1 MSFES
6 KSILARLLA
15 EENLT
20 VSVDGSAKTAYFNLK
35 TRTITIPNWADAS
48 PELYDLLLGHEV
60 GHARNTPEAGW
71 HDNVAG
77 VSAKFKAFLNVCEDA
92 RIEKKMRR
100 KYPGLRRSFLKAYA
114 ELAAKDFFGVQGKNL
129 SQLLLIDRINLAAKL
144 GSHVNLTFAGVE
156 KEFYDRV
163 MNTETWE
170 EVVAVARDLYEY
182 CKEEKQEK
190 AKQDEN
196 GDDLVDSDES
206 DEFEQEEVSQDADSE
221 EFSDESDDESD
232 ENEDDIEGEDEEGE
246 ESRGQPE
253 AADEETD
260 EEPESVTDEA
270 FRANEE
276 KLATLGEV
284 VVLKTPSNI
293 LNSVFPVSQFLKL
306 FDERNEGFF
315 EKNAAY
321 ITKLNTEFGEKNR
334 NAIDQYVKEF
344 QSRKSAA
351 QWRKARTADTGD
363 IDATRLARYRMTDEI
378 FKARAVL
385 PKGKN
390 HGMVM
395 LIDLSSSMR
404 GIFER
409 CIEHTLVLATLCKRV
424 GIPFVVY
431 GFTDNR
437 GERYSNFREENKAN
451 DIVMPGR
458 VVELLN
464 SDQKSSEYKKTFSW
478 LLVYARTVSMLNNYD
493 YLNNEPNC
501 EIPHF
506 YHMGSTPTTTAMAAM
521 THILPAY
528 RAKHNLEKLSL
539 IYLTDGIADTIS
551 VYEGRHEDDPNTARE
566 YYISGSS
573 MRVNSNYGK
582 TYFLQIGKEKPQRLY
597 STALVKNYVE
607 YIRNVLNVDVF
618 GFYLASKSQ
627 IRRRDHYQLMSM
639 AIDKNGYS
647 FGQIALE
654 AWKKEG
660 YFECYFDGCTRFWV
674 INPDEGKVVE
684 VESGMTSNRKAKA
697 FASANRTKKLNR
709 IIATKFMEL
718 AA

>member
-20 VSVDGSAKTAYFNLK
+20 VSVDGAAKTAYFNLK
-35 TRTITIPNWADAS
+35 TRTITIPNWADTS

-114 ELAAKDFFGVQGKNL
+114 ELAEKDFFGVQGKNL

-144 GSHVNLTFAGVE
+144 GSHVNLAFAGVE

-221 EFSDESDDESD
+221 EFSDDESDDESND
-232 ENEDDIEGEDEEGE
+232 ESDEDEEGE
-246 ESRGQPE
+246 ESRGQSE
-253 AADEETD
+253 DDDGETD
-260 EEPESVTDEA
+260 EEPDSVTDKA

-306 FDERNEGFF
+306 FDEVNEGFF

-378 FKARAVL
+378 FKARTVL

-390 HGMVM
+390 HGMVL

-404 GIFER
+404 NIFER

-437 GERYSNFREENKAN
+437 GERYSNFREENKVN

-478 LLVYARTVSMLNNYD
+478 LLVYARTVSMLNNYSYYNTAPHCD
-493 YLNNEPNC
+493 
-501 EIPHF
+501 IPHF
-506 YHMGSTPTTTAMAAM
+506 YHLGSTPTVTAMAAM
-521 THILPAY
+521 TQILPAY

-551 VYEGRHEDDPNTARE
+551 AYEGRHEDDPNTPRE
-566 YYISGSS
+566 YYLYGRID
-573 MRVNSNYGK
+573 RPQIYGK

-597 STALVKNYVE
+597 NTALVKNYIE

-618 GFYLASKSQ
+618 GFFLASKSQ
-627 IRRRDHYQLMSM
+627 IRRRDQYHLMSM

-647 FGQIALE
+647 FGQEAIE

-660 YFECYFDGCTRFWV
+660 FFECYFDGCTRFWV